1 MPHHFYKNCPGPED
15 EKPITIY
22 VKTQTGKVITLE
34 VKPSDEIQSVKAK
47 IQDKEGIPQD
57 QQKLIYAG
65 IQLEDGSLLNRYPI
79 QKECRMHL
87 VLRKVATSLQ

>member
-1 MPHHFYKNCPGPED
+1 MPHHFYKNCPGLEN
-15 EKPITIY
+15 EKPIVIY
-22 VKTQTGKVITLE
+22 VKTQSGKVITLE
-34 VKPSDEIQSVKAK
+34 VKPSDEIRSVKAK

-65 IQLEDGSLLNRYPI
+65 IQLEDSSRLNRYPI

-87 VLRKVATSLQ
+87 VLRKVATSL